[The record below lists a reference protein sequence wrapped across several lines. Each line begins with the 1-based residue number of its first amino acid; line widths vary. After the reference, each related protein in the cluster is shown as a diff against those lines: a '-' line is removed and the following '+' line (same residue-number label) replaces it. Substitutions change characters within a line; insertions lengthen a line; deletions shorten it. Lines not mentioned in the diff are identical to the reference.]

1 MSKASTT
8 FESNSLARKNLL
20 YRLKKSEWTL
30 KSLSGELGRNETYLS
45 QYIQRGT
52 PKILPE
58 DVRSTLARLLGGSSH
73 DYQDNGRPN
82 APRKSLREDV
92 AAFTPA
98 LNIAKEARDLG
109 LDPEAI
115 AAKAVEDAVKRKRI
129 EAWNE
134 ENRDAIES
142 WNAHYRKHG
151 LWNEKYRQF

>member
-1 MSKASTT
+1 MVSSDELRSAVRKSRLSTA
-8 FESNSLARKNLL
+8 E
-20 YRLKKSEWTL
+20 
-30 KSLSGELGRNETYLS
+30 
-45 QYIQRGT
+45 I
-52 PKILPE
+52 
-58 DVRSTLARLLGGSSH
+58 ARLAGVPKETLYSFMKKPSANLRSEAH
-73 DYQDNGRPN
+73 FAIERVVST
-82 APRKSLREDV
+82 APKGVREDP
-92 AAFTPA
+92 ATFTPA

-134 ENRDAIES
+134 ENKDAIES